1 MRNTGGININNIYL
15 QDKEYRRVTMKIV
28 VLEPLGVAEG
38 ELRLIAKNITDQG
51 HELVIHSSRPK
62 DNEELKARVKEAEIL
77 VLANMPLKKEVIISD
92 EKLKMMSIAFTGVD
106 HVDLT
111 ACGEKGA
118 VVCNAAGYSTSSVAE
133 LTYGLILSVLR
144 NIVPLDKK
152 TREGSTKDGYSQNDL
167 DGKTIGLIGTGAIG
181 AKVAKIAIAF
191 GCQVLAYSRSEKDEL
206 KSLGVKYVSLEE
218 ALANSDII
226 SLHTPLN
233 NETKGLINRE
243 RLALMKKTSILINT
257 ARGPIIDNEALA
269 DALKKGSIAG
279 AGIDVFDMEP
289 PLPKDYPLLD
299 TPNTVVL
306 PHIGFATKEAM
317 VRRDHI
323 TFNNIEKW
331 LQGKP
336 QNVVSR

>member
-1 MRNTGGININNIYL
+1 
-15 QDKEYRRVTMKIV
+15 MKIV

-51 HELVIHSSRPK
+51 HELVIHNSRPE

-111 ACGEKGA
+111 ACAEKGA

-144 NIVPLDKK
+144 NIVPLDQK

-181 AKVAKIAIAF
+181 VKVAKIAIAF
-191 GCQVLAYSRSEKDEL
+191 GCQVLAYSRSERDEL
-206 KSLGVKYVSLEE
+206 NSLGVKYVSLEE
-218 ALANSDII
+218 VLANSDIV

-233 NETKGLINRE
+233 SETKGLINRE
-243 RLALMKKTSILINT
+243 KLALMKKTSILINT
-257 ARGPIIDNEALA
+257 ARGPIVDNEALA

-299 TPNTVVL
+299 APNTVVL

-317 VRRDHI
+317 VRRAHI

-331 LQGKP
+331 LQGNP